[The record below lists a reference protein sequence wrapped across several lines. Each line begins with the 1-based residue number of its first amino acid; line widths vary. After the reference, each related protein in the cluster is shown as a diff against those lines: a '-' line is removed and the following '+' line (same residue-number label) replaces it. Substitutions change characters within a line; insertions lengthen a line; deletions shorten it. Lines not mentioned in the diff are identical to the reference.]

1 MVSDWFLLVF
11 IGDIVVVVI
20 YVFSFLG
27 YKITCMYIGCISHLL
42 FLFLEI
48 LNMIFLISKLFG
60 ESGVNNAVLILVVFI
75 M

>member
-20 YVFSFLG
+20 YVFSFLE
-27 YKITCMYIGCISHLL
+27 YKIPCMYIGYISHLL